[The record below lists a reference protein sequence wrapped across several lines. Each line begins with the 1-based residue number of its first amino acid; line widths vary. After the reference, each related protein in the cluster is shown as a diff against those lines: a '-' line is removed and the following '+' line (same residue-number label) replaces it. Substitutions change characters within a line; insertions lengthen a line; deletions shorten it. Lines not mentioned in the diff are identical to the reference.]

1 MVFLPFWAYL
11 DVLRHRRKPDAAM
24 YSLGDVS
31 VCTYVCTYVRMSHSV
46 SPKVPIVGSSNL
58 AWMFT
63 TINQPWGRGGF
74 PWRWV

>member
-1 MVFLPFWAYL
+1 MKIQYFAASAKAGCRYVFIRGCIRVY
-11 DVLRHRRKPDAAM
+11 
-24 YSLGDVS
+24 
-31 VCTYVCTYVRMSHSV
+31 VCTYVRMYVRMSHSV